1 MCKKSKY
8 FYIIISDGCDCY
20 LISFV
25 FLLFVLVKGLNI
37 FLICYLKLYNI
48 VNYERF

>member
-25 FLLFVLVKGLNI
+25 FLLFVLVKGLNNI
-37 FLICYLKLYNI
+37 FNLFFKII
-48 VNYERF
+48 